1 MSRKL
6 ISGAKAFLTNVT
18 TNWATDVEINYLLN
32 TDVITSYYTDKD
44 TSRTTNKLFERV
56 DNRST
61 SHDTTTSYTSQ
72 WVLPFNTSKTTTKGY
87 QDYECGPLYEYNI
100 TTNWTTEWQVQ
111 NNVGATD
118 TVIVTGYLPWPTDYG
133 AISGTVFFDINGNP
147 INENDIVAAALA
159 AGCQATGCGPASNL
173 VYNTTQY
180 YATVNYDEPTVENIT
195 IITTY
200 NCTRSVYVRTDQI
213 PGVTDPSNGFWGC
226 YSPPEAYGEYC
237 GGDPT
242 ANCQSCTTPV
252 DVYQDV
258 YTSYVSFVPGTE
270 PGTTTFSTYLLQNT
284 VWLFS
289 YDASCSGLLCSTNR
303 TVLTPTAV
311 PAAPTY
317 DNLSRGTSRQETRY
331 GQDCGYVGYTTDV
344 TTSWSTNYSYGR
356 PTSRDTATEYTS
368 YWTTSW
374 TSAVNTD
381 FTTDRITSRPTER
394 STARTT
400 TLSQST
406 SRSTGWYTS

>member
-61 SHDTTTSYTSQ
+61 SHDTTTSYTSY

-87 QDYECGPLYEYNI
+87 QDYECGPVYSYSA
-100 TTNWTTEWQVQ
+100 TTNWTTVWQEQ

-118 TVIVTGYLPWPTDYG
+118 TVIVTSYQMVNTEYG
-133 AISGTVFFDINGNP
+133 GISGTALLDINGNF
-147 INENDIVAAALA
+147 INQGDVVALAVA
-159 AGCQATGCGPASNL
+159 AGCIAGNCAESTNL
-173 VYNTTQY
+173 LYNTTQY
-180 YATVNYDEPTVENIT
+180 YADVDYTEPTVENIT

-200 NCTRSVYVRTDQI
+200 NCVRSVFVRTDQI
-213 PGVTDPSNGFWGC
+213 PGVTDPSNGFFGC
-226 YSPPEAYGEYC
+226 YSPPEAYAEYC

-242 ANCQSCTTPV
+242 ANCQGCSTPV
-252 DVYQDV
+252 DVYEDV
-258 YTSYVSFVPGTE
+258 PFSYVRFVPGTV
-270 PGTTTFSTYLLQNT
+270 PGTTTFTTTLLQNT
-284 VWLFS
+284 IWLYSFTTVCASLSCPTS
-289 YDASCSGLLCSTNR
+289 YTIE
-303 TVLTPTAV
+303 TPTQV

-317 DNLSRGTSRQETRY
+317 DYPSRGTSRQTTRY
-331 GQDCGYVGYTTDV
+331 GQDCGYVSYSTDV
-344 TTSWSTNYSYGR
+344 TTSWSTNYNYSR
-356 PTSRDTATEYTS
+356 QTSNDTATAYTS
-368 YWTTSW
+368 YWSTSW
-374 TSAVNTD
+374 IDPANTD
-381 FTTDRITSRPTER
+381 FTTDSITSRPTER
-394 STARTT
+394 STSRTT

>member
-44 TSRTTNKLFERV
+44 TFRTTNKLFSRV
-56 DNRST
+56 DDRST

-87 QDYECGPLYEYNI
+87 QDYECGPEYEYNI
-100 TTNWTTEWQVQ
+100 TTSWTTYWQEQ

-133 AISGTVFFDINGNP
+133 GFSATALLDINGNI
-147 INENDIVAAALA
+147 INSGDLVASAIA
-159 AGCQATGCGPASNL
+159 AGCAAGGCANSNF

-180 YATVNYDEPTVENIT
+180 YANVPYTEPTVENIT

-213 PGVTDPSNGFWGC
+213 PGVTDPSNFFYGC
-226 YSPPEAYGEYC
+226 YSPPEAYAEYC

-252 DVYQDV
+252 EVYEDRNF
-258 YTSYVSFVPGTE
+258 SYVRFVPGTE
-270 PGTTTFSTYLLQNT
+270 PGTTTFSTYMIQNT
-284 VWLFS
+284 IWIYS
-289 YDASCSGLLCSTNR
+289 YVASCSELICSTNR

-317 DNLSRGTSRQETRY
+317 DNLDRIESRQEARY
-331 GQDCGYVGYTTDV
+331 GQDCGYVSYSTEVTTD
-344 TTSWSTNYSYGR
+344 WSTNYSYGR
-356 PTSRDTATEYTS
+356 PTSRDTATDYTS
-368 YWTTSW
+368 YWSTSW
-374 TSAVNTD
+374 IDPANTD

-394 STARTT
+394 STERTT
-400 TLSQST
+400 ILSQST